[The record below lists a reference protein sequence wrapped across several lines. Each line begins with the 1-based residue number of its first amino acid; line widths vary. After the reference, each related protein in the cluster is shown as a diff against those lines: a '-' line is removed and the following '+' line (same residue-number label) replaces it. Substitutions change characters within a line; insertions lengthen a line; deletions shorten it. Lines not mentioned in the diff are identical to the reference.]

1 MGLNWFKW
9 ILTTLTLAYTLR
21 HWFAWLA
28 CLIVLI
34 YIGPLWI
41 PGVYLSATAG
51 LILYYILKGD
61 LE

>member
-1 MGLNWFKW
+1 MGLFKW
-9 ILTTLTLAYTLR
+9 VFMLVMAAWLFR